1 MMCFVASTLTPDNL
15 WFTPFLVFSF
25 SRLKKKEVV
34 FVFTLQFC
42 DFFVFYML
50 RRDFMLTFT
59 NAIFVIFQQRG
70 DMTHYEWIIP
80 VMFVLCLLVCYGINV
95 GVVKALKLRRRV
107 GTH

>member
-1 MMCFVASTLTPDNL
+1 
-15 WFTPFLVFSF
+15 
-25 SRLKKKEVV
+25 
-34 FVFTLQFC
+34 
-42 DFFVFYML
+42 
-50 RRDFMLTFT
+50 MLTFT